1 MSATA
6 HFAVADV
13 RTVSELA
20 GFSHAM
26 PLVSAAVKRILEL
39 PHCRDAV
46 RLLPAL
52 SFVHGQNT
60 IGLMDIVYVGGGVL
74 IDAYKNVDKVMHLLA
89 GTTIAEGTAKLLD
102 YRLHDHYA
110 KWRQLLLV
118 LHREAVGVEKE
129 EREDLSTDVSIEDKL
144 VWFKG
149 VYHFAPKPAEYS
161 GGQFAKALAQ
171 MGVNF
176 VLDAKTDF
184 RRAKP
189 ASGRRGEVSAD
200 KEKTAASER
209 VTINSGVDVYNLL
222 SRKFMT
228 ILLLF
233 GDADLSKH
241 KFNSNQR
248 GVVLGTVRWLALEDV
263 IELKTVIE
271 GFKKLPAVKAEELAD
286 WFEGKLALAVKAPS
300 SKTLSNAMHEYL
312 EVLEGRIDART
323 AGPAKREHPDGGSS
337 STPVLSKKQKKA
349 AKAAAK
355 VSADAAAAGG
365 AKPRTPDG
373 KKPQA
378 KKPQSELARKEGGN
392 PDGPPCR
399 KFAKGACVGP
409 CRFSHEAAP
418 DASVDEDEE

>member
-6 HFAVADV
+6 HFTVADV
-13 RTVSELA
+13 RTISELA
-20 GFSHAM
+20 GFSHPM

-39 PHCRDAV
+39 PHCRDAA
-46 RLLPAL
+46 RLLPVI
-52 SFVHGQNT
+52 SYVHGQGT

-74 IDAYKNVDKVMHLLA
+74 IDAYKFVDKVMHLLA
-89 GTTIAEGTAKLLD
+89 GATVADGTTKLLD
-102 YRLHDHYA
+102 YRLHDQYA

-118 LHREAVGVEKE
+118 LHREAVGIEKE
-129 EREDLSTDVSIEDKL
+129 EREDLSADVSIEDKL
-144 VWFKG
+144 VWFKS
-149 VYHFAPKPAEYS
+149 VYHFFPKPAEYS

-171 MGVNF
+171 VGLNF

-189 ASGRRGEVSAD
+189 ASGRRGEVSVD
-200 KEKTAASER
+200 KDKSSER
-209 VTINSGVDVYNLL
+209 MTITSGVDVYNLL
-222 SRKFMT
+222 VRKFMT
-228 ILLLF
+228 ILLLL

-241 KFNSNQR
+241 SFNSNQR

-263 IELKTVIE
+263 IELKNAIE

-300 SKTLSNAMHEYL
+300 SKTLSSALHEYI

-323 AGPAKREHPDGGSS
+323 ATPAKRETPDGGSS
-337 STPVLSKKQKKA
+337 TSVLSKKQKKA

-355 VSADAAAAGG
+355 GSADAAAAGG

-378 KKPQSELARKEGGN
+378 KKPQTELARKEGGN

>member
-6 HFAVADV
+6 HFTVADV
-13 RTVSELA
+13 RTISELA
-20 GFSHAM
+20 GFSHPM

-39 PHCRDAV
+39 PHCRDAA
-46 RLLPAL
+46 RLLPVI
-52 SFVHGQNT
+52 SYVHGQGT

-74 IDAYKNVDKVMHLLA
+74 IDAYKFVDKVMHLLA
-89 GTTIAEGTAKLLD
+89 GANVADGTTKLLD
-102 YRLHDHYA
+102 YRLHDQYA

-118 LHREAVGVEKE
+118 LHREAVGIEKE
-129 EREDLSTDVSIEDKL
+129 EREDLSADVSIEDKL
-144 VWFKG
+144 AWFKS
-149 VYHFAPKPAEYS
+149 VYHFFPKPAEYS

-171 MGVNF
+171 VGLNF

-189 ASGRRGEVSAD
+189 ASGRRGEVSVD
-200 KEKTAASER
+200 KDKSSER
-209 VTINSGVDVYNLL
+209 MTITSGVDVYNLL

-228 ILLLF
+228 ILLLL

-241 KFNSNQR
+241 SFNSNQR

-263 IELKTVIE
+263 IELKNAIE

-300 SKTLSNAMHEYL
+300 SKTLSSALHEYI

-323 AGPAKREHPDGGSS
+323 ATPAKRETPDGGSS
-337 STPVLSKKQKKA
+337 TSVLSKKQKKA

-355 VSADAAAAGG
+355 GSADAVAAGG

-373 KKPQA
+373 KKPLA

-409 CRFSHEAAP
+409 CRFSHDAAP
-418 DASVDEDEE
+418 EASPGGDEEE